1 MHERC
6 HLRARQTHRTISP
19 LPLPAG
25 GIDTAERPLRV
36 ASEAKEV
43 ITMPDQQIPTAQFGV
58 CGGSGSLSFDFPAAL
73 QDERVEVLARD
84 LVFETPFGT
93 SPAFNHFRVT
103 GPAGPR
109 EALAVKMHGW
119 RRGVKRSDASLQV
132 FWVFSEAGVR
142 KVLADGGVGSL
153 NHLLDPRDVVIPN
166 DFVDLT
172 TRQDIYVRGDH
183 LLIMR
188 EPICR
193 DLASHLYAGASA
205 SFQRV
210 FGRGTYLVTDGPRFE
225 SVAEVD
231 YMKRL
236 GSDIIGQSLCPEVFL
251 ARDIGACYAG
261 IYIVVN
267 YGEGVVR
274 EWEHAEMKAIFF
286 DESETIAR
294 IVLDAVAD
302 ASLAEDACG
311 CMEHRKPSLLS
322 IPDARKP

>member
-1 MHERC
+1 MLDQH
-6 HLRARQTHRTISP
+6 I
-19 LPLPAG
+19 PA
-25 GIDTAERPLRV
+25 
-36 ASEAKEV
+36 
-43 ITMPDQQIPTAQFGV
+43 AQFGI

-73 QDERVEVLARD
+73 DDERVEVLDTD

-93 SPAFNHFRVT
+93 SPAFTHFRVT
-103 GPAGPR
+103 GPHGKR

-119 RRGVKRSDASLQV
+119 RRGVKRADASLQV
-132 FWVFSEAGVR
+132 FWVFSEAGVK

-153 NHLLDPRDVVIPN
+153 NHLLDPRDIVIPN
-166 DFVDLT
+166 DFIDLT
-172 TRQDIYVRGDH
+172 ARQDIYVKGDH
-183 LLIMR
+183 LLVMR

-193 DLASHLYAGASA
+193 DLASHLHTGATA
-205 SFQRV
+205 AFERV
-210 FGRGTYLVTDGPRFE
+210 FRRGTYLVTDGPRFE

-236 GSDIIGQSLCPEVFL
+236 GADIIGQSLAPEVFL
-251 ARDIGACYAG
+251 SRDIGACYAG

-286 DESETIAR
+286 DTSETISR

-302 ASLAEDACG
+302 APLSGDACN
-311 CMEHRKPSLLS
+311 CAHHRKPSLLA
-322 IPDARKP
+322 IPDARQG

>member
-1 MHERC
+1 MPG
-6 HLRARQTHRTISP
+6 SVKV
-19 LPLPAG
+19 PA
-25 GIDTAERPLRV
+25 AH
-36 ASEAKEV
+36 
-43 ITMPDQQIPTAQFGV
+43 FGV

-73 QDERVEVLARD
+73 RDDRVTVLAED
-84 LVFETPFGT
+84 LVFDTPFGV
-93 SPAFNHFRVT
+93 SPAFTYFRVA
-103 GPAGPR
+103 GPHGPR

-119 RRGVKRSDASLQV
+119 RRGVKRADASLQV
-132 FWVFSEAGVR
+132 FWVFHEAGVK

-166 DFVDLT
+166 DFIDLSIK
-172 TRQDIYVRGDH
+172 QDIYVRGDH

-193 DLASHLYAGASA
+193 ELAGHLYAGASE
-205 SFQRV
+205 SFARV
-210 FGRGTYLVTDGPRFE
+210 FARGTYLVTDGPRFE

-236 GSDIIGQSLCPEVFL
+236 GGDVIGQSLAPEVFL

-274 EWEHAEMKAIFF
+274 DWEHAELKAVFF
-286 DESETIAR
+286 EESETVAR

-302 ASLAEDACG
+302 ADLSPDACR
-311 CMEHRKPSLLS
+311 CAEFRKPSLLGL
-322 IPDARKP
+322 PDERKP

>member
-1 MHERC
+1 MSAQHV
-6 HLRARQTHRTISP
+6 
-19 LPLPAG
+19 PA
-25 GIDTAERPLRV
+25 
-36 ASEAKEV
+36 
-43 ITMPDQQIPTAQFGV
+43 AQFGV

-73 QDERVEVLARD
+73 DDERVEVLARD

-93 SPAFNHFRVT
+93 SPAFVHFRVT
-103 GPAGPR
+103 GPQGAR

-119 RRGVKRSDASLQV
+119 RRGIKRGDASLQV
-132 FWVFSEAGVR
+132 FWVFSEAGVT

-166 DFVDLT
+166 DFIDLT
-172 TRQDIYVRGDH
+172 VKQDIYVRGDH

-193 DLASHLYAGASA
+193 DLSSYLYAGASEK
-205 SFQRV
+205 FGRV
-210 FGRGTYLVTDGPRFE
+210 FPRGTYLVTDGPRFE

-236 GSDIIGQSLCPEVFL
+236 GSDIIGQSLAPEVFL

-267 YGEGVVR
+267 YGEGVVKP
-274 EWEHAEMKAIFF
+274 WEHSEMKAIFF
-286 DESETIAR
+286 DESETIAK
-294 IVLDAVAD
+294 IVLDTIANAD
-302 ASLAEDACG
+302 TSQSNCT

-322 IPDARKP
+322 IPDARKPQAPCD

>member
-1 MHERC
+1 MTR
-6 HLRARQTHRTISP
+6 SP
-19 LPLPAG
+19 LFAAG
-25 GIDTAERPLRV
+25 GWPIGRGSGTFDAE
-36 ASEAKEV
+36 EV
-43 ITMPDQQIPTAQFGV
+43 HMPEHTVPAAPFGV
-58 CGGSGSLSFDFPAAL
+58 IGGSGSLSLEFPGGL
-73 QDERVEVLARD
+73 DDDRVEILDTD

-93 SPAFNHFRVT
+93 SPSFTHFRVT
-103 GPAGPR
+103 GPNGAR

-119 RRGVKRSDASLQV
+119 RRGVKRADASLQV
-132 FWVFSEAGVR
+132 FWVFAEAGVR

-166 DFVDLT
+166 DFIDLSIK
-172 TRQDIYVRGDH
+172 QDIYVRGDH

-188 EPICR
+188 EPICP
-193 DLASHLYAGASA
+193 DLAGHLYSGASENFA
-205 SFQRV
+205 RV

-236 GSDIIGQSLCPEVFL
+236 GGDIIGQSLAPEVFL

-286 DESETIAR
+286 DESATLAR

-302 ASLAEDACG
+302 ASLGEDACS
-311 CMEHRKPSLLS
+311 CMEHRKPSLLA
-322 IPDARKP
+322 IPDLREA

>member
-1 MHERC
+1 MSH
-6 HLRARQTHRTISP
+6 SVKV
-19 LPLPAG
+19 PA
-25 GIDTAERPLRV
+25 
-36 ASEAKEV
+36 
-43 ITMPDQQIPTAQFGV
+43 AQFGI

-73 QDERVEVLARD
+73 DDERVTVLAEG

-93 SPAFNHFRVT
+93 SPAFTHFRVE
-103 GPAGPR
+103 GPHGPR

-119 RRGVKRSDASLQV
+119 RRGVKRADASLQV
-132 FWVFSEAGVR
+132 FWVFHEAGVS

-153 NHLLDPRDVVIPN
+153 NHLLDPRDIIIPN
-166 DFVDLT
+166 DFIDLSIK
-172 TRQDIYVRGDH
+172 QDIYVRGDH

-188 EPICR
+188 EPVCPA
-193 DLASHLYAGASA
+193 LSSHLYAGASE
-205 SFQRV
+205 SFARV
-210 FGRGTYLVTDGPRFE
+210 FARGTYLVTDGPRFE

-236 GSDIIGQSLCPEVFL
+236 GGDVIGQSMAPEVFL

-274 EWEHAEMKAIFF
+274 AWEHSELKAVFF

-302 ASLAEDACG
+302 ADLSAGMCRCAEF
-311 CMEHRKPSLLS
+311 RKPSLLDL
-322 IPDARKP
+322 PDERKH

>member
-1 MHERC
+1 MPATQNVPA
-6 HLRARQTHRTISP
+6 ARF
-19 LPLPAG
+19 
-25 GIDTAERPLRV
+25 GI
-36 ASEAKEV
+36 
-43 ITMPDQQIPTAQFGV
+43 
-58 CGGSGSLSFDFPAAL
+58 CGGSGSLSFEFPTGLA
-73 QDERVEVLARD
+73 DDRVEVLATD

-93 SPAFNHFRVT
+93 SPTFTHFRVT
-103 GPAGPR
+103 GPHGPR

-119 RRGVKRSDASLQV
+119 RRGIKRADASLQV
-132 FWVFSEAGVR
+132 FWVFHEAGVR

-166 DFVDLT
+166 DFIDLSVK
-172 TRQDIYVRGDH
+172 QDIYVRGDH

-188 EPICR
+188 QPICP
-193 DLASHLYAGASA
+193 DLAGHLYAGASE
-205 SFQRV
+205 SFARV
-210 FGRGTYLVTDGPRFE
+210 FKRGTYLVTDGPRFE

-236 GSDIIGQSLCPEVFL
+236 GGDVIGQSLAPEVFL

-286 DESETIAR
+286 DESQTIAR
-294 IVLDAVAD
+294 IVLDAVAY
-302 ASLAEDACG
+302 ASLAEDACT
-311 CMEHRKPSLLS
+311 CMEHRKPSLLA
-322 IPDARKP
+322 IPDARKPQG